1 MTDNIYTVSQLN
13 REARRLL
20 AAHFLTVQVA
30 GEISNLSQPSSGHL
44 YFTLKDAQAQIR
56 CAMFKGQQQR
66 LRFKPA
72 NGNQVILTAQVSLYE
87 PRGDY
92 QLVVEH
98 MEEAGDGAL
107 RQAFERLKLKL
118 LQEGLFEQ
126 ERKQSLPLI
135 PNRIAVIT
143 SPSGAAIHDILTVLN
158 RRFPAIP
165 VLIYPVAVQGEAA
178 KFEIARALATA
189 NLRDE
194 VDVIIL
200 GRGGGSLEDLWAF
213 NEEIVARAIA
223 ASAIPVISAVGHEV
237 DVSIADFVADYR
249 AATPSAA
256 AEAAVPHQDEWLSA
270 FYSIERQLS
279 QLMLNRIKQQQH
291 QLSWLDKALQQQ
303 HPGQKLQRN
312 AQRLDELEQRF
323 TQAMQH
329 KLHDLQQQLAI
340 RNHQLKQWQP
350 DAAIA
355 RHQQQLGYYRQR
367 LQRAMQLKLAKLHS
381 QQAALSQTLHAISP
395 LATLD
400 RGYAIVQ
407 RQDNGRIVKSIRQ
420 LAVDDV
426 LETRIAEGR
435 VVSRVVEIAE

>member
-1 MTDNIYTVSQLN
+1 
-13 REARRLL
+13 
-20 AAHFLTVQVA
+20 
-30 GEISNLSQPSSGHL
+30 
-44 YFTLKDAQAQIR
+44 
-56 CAMFKGQQQR
+56 
-66 LRFKPA
+66 
-72 NGNQVILTAQVSLYE
+72 
-87 PRGDY
+87 
-92 QLVVEH
+92 
-98 MEEAGDGAL
+98 
-107 RQAFERLKLKL
+107 
-118 LQEGLFEQ
+118 
-126 ERKQSLPLI
+126 
-135 PNRIAVIT
+135 
-143 SPSGAAIHDILTVLN
+143 
-158 RRFPAIP
+158 
-165 VLIYPVAVQGEAA
+165 
-178 KFEIARALATA
+178 
-189 NLRDE
+189 
-194 VDVIIL
+194 
-200 GRGGGSLEDLWAF
+200 
-213 NEEIVARAIA
+213 
-223 ASAIPVISAVGHEV
+223 
-237 DVSIADFVADYR
+237 
-249 AATPSAA
+249 
-256 AEAAVPHQDEWLSA
+256 
-270 FYSIERQLS
+270 
-279 QLMLNRIKQQQH
+279 MLNRIKQQQH